1 METINI
7 RYLFKLP
14 DNQQEIIDLHL
25 DPVTLDLMNDI
36 PKRIPFW
43 AKLGFC
49 QCPNCL
55 LDLKRYSNC
64 PIAVNLVK
72 LLKIF
77 QTLLS
82 YETVHVD
89 IITPQRTI
97 SKETSAQKSLSSVM
111 GLIMA
116 TSGCPHME
124 FFKPMARFHLPLASA
139 EETIYRASSM
149 YLLAQYFLRK
159 EGQEADLDLEG
170 LKKIYENIQ
179 TLNVAMFKRLQCTCD
194 KDVAVNSLTI
204 LDVFAQTLPFVIE
217 KSLEEIRYMFLPYLT
232 QQGKRDRGQNL

>member
-14 DNQQEIIDLHL
+14 DNQQEVIDLRL

-49 QCPNCL
+49 QCPNCP
-55 LDLKRYSNC
+55 LDMKRYPNC

-217 KSLEEIRYMFLPYLT
+217 KSLEEIRYIFLPYLSH
-232 QQGKRDRGQNL
+232 QKKQDKNKVH

>member
-7 RYLFKLP
+7 RYLFRLP

-25 DPVTLDLMNDI
+25 DPVTLALMNDI

-43 AKLGFC
+43 AKLDFC
-49 QCPNCL
+49 QCTNCL
-55 LDLKRYSNC
+55 LDVRSDPNC
-64 PIAVNLVK
+64 PIALHLVK
-72 LLKIF
+72 LLKMF

-159 EGQEADLDLEG
+159 EGQEADFDLEG

-179 TLNVAMFKRLQCTCD
+179 ILNGAMFKRLQCTCD

-232 QQGKRDRGQNL
+232 HQRSK

>member
-1 METINI
+1 METIDI

-14 DNQQEIIDLHL
+14 DAQQEIIDLHL
-25 DPVTLDLMNDI
+25 DPVTLALMNDI
-36 PKRIPFW
+36 PKRPPFW

-49 QCPNCL
+49 QCPNCP
-55 LDLKRYSNC
+55 LDAKRNPNC

-72 LLKIF
+72 LLKMF

-97 SKETSAQKSLSSVM
+97 SKETTAQKSLSSVM

-139 EETIYRASSM
+139 EETIYRAASM

-159 EGQEADLDLEG
+159 EGQEADLELEG
-170 LKKIYENIQ
+170 LKKIYANIQ

-217 KSLEEIRYMFLPYLT
+217 QSLEEIRYMFLPYLT
-232 QQGKRDRGQNL
+232 HRKNKDN

>member
-1 METINI
+1 MEIINI

-25 DPVTLDLMNDI
+25 DPVTLDLLNDI
-36 PKRIPFW
+36 PKKIPFW
-43 AKLGFC
+43 AKLDFC
-49 QCPNCL
+49 RCPNCL
-55 LDLKRYSNC
+55 LDIESSPNC
-64 PIAVNLVK
+64 PIAVHLVK
-72 LLKIF
+72 LLKMF

-89 IITPQRTI
+89 IITPQRSV

-139 EETIYRASSM
+139 EETIYRAASM

-170 LKKIYENIQ
+170 LKKIYQNIQ
-179 TLNVAMFKRLQCTCD
+179 PLNLSMFKRLQATCD

-232 QQGKRDRGQNL
+232 QQGKRDSGQHL

>member
-7 RYLFKLP
+7 RYLFNLP
-14 DNQQEIIDLHL
+14 DSQQEIIDLYL
-25 DPVTLDLMNDI
+25 DPVTLELLNEPPQSI
-36 PKRIPFW
+36 PPW
-43 AKLGFC
+43 AKLDFC

-55 LDLKRYSNC
+55 LDIESSPNC
-64 PIAVNLVK
+64 PIAVHMVK
-72 LLKIF
+72 LLKMF

-89 IITPQRTI
+89 IITPQRGI

-139 EETIYRASSM
+139 EETIYRAASM

-159 EGQEADLDLEG
+159 EGREADLDLEG
-170 LKKIYENIQ
+170 LKQIYENIQ
-179 TLNVAMFKRLQCTCD
+179 TLNVAMFKRLQSTCD

-217 KSLEEIRYMFLPYLT
+217 QSLEEIRYMFLPYLT
-232 QQGKRDRGQNL
+232 KHKKHDKHKVH